1 MIETIKKNIP
11 TAIFY
16 KILIYCLLSVF
27 IPNIPTIPT
36 KNNNV
41 YTEKIFNN
49 GNTNIQL
56 L

>member
-1 MIETIKKNIP
+1 MIETIKNNIP

-16 KILIYCLLSVF
+16 KILIYCLLLLF

-41 YTEKIFNN
+41 FTEKILNY